1 MGDKP
6 NDARPETLN
15 DSEGSVYDVFE
26 RAASGFVEAVSS
38 LRDADW
44 SRPALG
50 EWDVRALVGH
60 TSRALS
66 TVDTYLAKGG
76 GAPQLDDP
84 IEYFLAVLADP
95 SDPERRARL
104 DAAVAERGQQAGAEL
119 GENPAGAVT
128 QLAERVVTLVRARAA
143 DTPVATP
150 AGTMTLSTYLPTR
163 SFELTLHTLD
173 LTRAIDLPTPVVLG
187 PAAPPASSP
196 GGRRRGR
203 RGQCQGARSPRVG
216 GDQGPP
222 ARPRPHL
229 VAGAGC
235 EPATFGL

>member
-15 DSEGSVYDVFE
+15 GSEGSVYDVFE
-26 RAASGFVEAVSS
+26 RAATGFVEAVSS

-50 EWDVRALVGH
+50 TWDVRALVGH

-104 DAAVAERGQQAGAEL
+104 DAAVAERGQQAGDEL

-128 QLAERVVTLVRARAA
+128 QLAERVVTLVHASAA
-143 DTPVATP
+143 DAPVATP

-163 SFELTLHTLD
+163 SFELTVHTLD
-173 LTRAIDLPTPVVLG
+173 LTRAVQLPAPAVLG
-187 PAAPPASSP
+187 PAVLAACELAGRLAARRSNVADILLGVVGRDVPPH
-196 GGRRRGR
+196 
-203 RGQCQGARSPRVG
+203 ARN
-216 GDQGPP
+216 
-222 ARPRPHL
+222 AL
-229 VAGAGC
+229 
-235 EPATFGL
+235 

>member
-1 MGDKP
+1 MGDRP
-6 NDARPETLN
+6 NDASPETPN
-15 DSEGSVYDVFE
+15 DSEGSVSDVFE

-60 TSRALS
+60 SRALS
-66 TVDTYLAKGG
+66 TVDTYLANGG

-95 SDPERRARL
+95 TDPERRARL

-119 GENPAGAVT
+119 GENPARAVT
-128 QLAERVVTLVRARAA
+128 QLAERVGTLVRASAA
-143 DTPVATP
+143 DAPVATP

-163 SFELTLHTLD
+163 SFELTVHTLD
-173 LTRAIDLPTPVVLG
+173 LTRAVDLPTPAVLG
-187 PAAPPASSP
+187 PPMSAACELAGRLAARRSNVADILLGVVGRDVPPQ
-196 GGRRRGR
+196 RRN
-203 RGQCQGARSPRVG
+203 A
-216 GDQGPP
+216 
-222 ARPRPHL
+222 L
-229 VAGAGC
+229 
-235 EPATFGL
+235 